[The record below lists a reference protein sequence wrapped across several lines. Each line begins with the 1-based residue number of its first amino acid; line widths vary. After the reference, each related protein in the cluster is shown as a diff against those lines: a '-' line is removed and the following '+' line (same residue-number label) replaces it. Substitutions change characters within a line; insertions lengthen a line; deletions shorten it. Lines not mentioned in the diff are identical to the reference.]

1 MVLQLIFVLVSIII
15 GARLGG
21 IGLGVMGVSDWQSW
35 SLASDCSPP
44 HLLLM
49 SC

>member
-21 IGLGVMGVSDWQSW
+21 IGLGVMGGYRTGNPGLW
-35 SLASDCSPP
+35 LRIAA
-44 HLLLM
+44 HLT
-49 SC
+49 SY